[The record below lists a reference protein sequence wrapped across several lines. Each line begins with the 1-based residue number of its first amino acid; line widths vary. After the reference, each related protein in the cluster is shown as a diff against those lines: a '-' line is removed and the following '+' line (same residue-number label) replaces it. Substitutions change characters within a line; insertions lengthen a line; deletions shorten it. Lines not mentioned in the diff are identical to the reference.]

1 MYQRTTAALASYS
14 LPAFVP
20 PVLVNG
26 LSVDSAYLNR
36 LVRRDELIK
45 KVACSSLGTS
55 SYLWYYNELN
65 TDKTS
70 KQYDQVGTGV
80 LQGITLESDNERVAR
95 CVETTK
101 TRIGQLVK

>member
-14 LPAFVP
+14 LPAFVSSA
-20 PVLVNG
+20 LVNE

-45 KVACSSLGTS
+45 KVACDSLGAS

-70 KQYDQVGTGV
+70 KQYDQFETK
-80 LQGITLESDNERVAR
+80 IRV
-95 CVETTK
+95 
-101 TRIGQLVK
+101 IPY